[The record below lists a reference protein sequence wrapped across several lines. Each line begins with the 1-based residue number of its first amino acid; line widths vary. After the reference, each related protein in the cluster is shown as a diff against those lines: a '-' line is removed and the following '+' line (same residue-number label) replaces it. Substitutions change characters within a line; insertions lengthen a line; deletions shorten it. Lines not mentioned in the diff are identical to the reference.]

1 MDARSGSFFENQL
14 DSYRTRLGNI
24 KAEQAIAWAKKV
36 AEAENPLDALRE
48 AVAQIATP
56 LGLDFLREGIMHYA
70 GVASAQIGKK
80 LEGLDPKFKEIFKDR
95 LDDLVRLKKMSPED
109 RKKWIADEVQRRK
122 QERLA
127 QAKGKADELRTQAG
141 DIASRTAGKAR
152 SALGGDNDDGGE
164 RRQPQPA
171 NDGGGEVDEA
181 NTDSAQGKSAREES
195 ALDGASAN
203 PAREPDRQ
211 AQPVD
216 TSDVDDKGVSERASR
231 LASLS
236 PDDAV
241 VEHGRLTGIVNEK
254 AGQLTRVRKNAMN
267 QASPELPTPDS
278 PEDLARDIQV
288 KNKIVNDALAR
299 QNKKRSRVTKYD
311 EEGNPVT
318 IRGRRLAQAQPR
330 TAVEVERDAQQEAV
344 NRSGQEPLGDL
355 GEPQLVDAF
364 SGEPVRPQANPAPKD
379 DEPEDEPDVPEHVET
394 LGGAKPPVD
403 TRARVPVAPAPESI
417 ITGERY
423 QSPRDQ
429 ATFNPFSFKQAS
441 EQASRANLAR
451 LLPDVEL
458 PAVDL
463 TGASAR
469 KPAPNNPRAVNP
481 TIEDPALASLPSF
494 KDLGIDTPQ
503 VSVVD
508 RARALSEQLVP
519 SRTAPQTAV
528 RGGLGDV
535 PALGLPQAPK
545 AGVRP
550 NRPEALASTPEVSS
564 ESVREAPFISAET
577 GSRIGTNLG
586 RATAVAGVLA
596 PLAGQGTAQQKAQ
609 AVGEGAGVLAGTEAL
624 TSGARALGASEG
636 LVEGAG
642 LLPSAIA
649 TLAGQGTAGQK
660 AQALGVQ
667 GAQVAG
673 QKVAQKVVNKVTAP
687 SEPTPKPSGSG
698 AGAEGAEGAEAGAE
712 AGEGLEG
719 LEAGL
724 LASGGE
730 TGGLGFLAAGLVGL
744 GSALASIFAPHKK
757 APPAPPPVLPNLSIP
772 VAQQGLS

>member
-14 DSYRTRLGNI
+14 DSYRTRLGNV
-24 KAEQAIAWAKKV
+24 KAEQAISWAKKI

-48 AVAQIATP
+48 AVAQIGTP

-80 LEGLDPKFKEIFKDR
+80 LAGLDPRFKEIFKDR

-164 RRQPQPA
+164 RRPAQPA
-171 NDGGGEVDEA
+171 NDGAGEVDEA
-181 NTDSAQGKSAREES
+181 NQESAQGKSAREES

-254 AGQLTRVRKNAMN
+254 AGQLSRVRKNAMN
-267 QASPELPTPDS
+267 KASPEFALPDS

-299 QNKKRSRVTKYD
+299 QNKKRSRVTQYD

-330 TAVEVERDAQQEAV
+330 TAGEAQLDAQQEAT
-344 NRSGQEPLGDL
+344 NRQPALTEPT
-355 GEPQLVDAF
+355 EVDAF
-364 SGEPVRPQANPAPKD
+364 TGQPIQRQANPAPKD

-394 LGGAKPPVD
+394 LGGARPPVD
-403 TRARVPVAPAPESI
+403 TRARVPLAPAPESI
-417 ITGERY
+417 VSGDRY

-429 ATFNPFSFKQAS
+429 ATANPFSFKQAS

-451 LLPDVEL
+451 ILPDVEL

-494 KDLGIDTPQ
+494 KELGIDTPQ
-503 VSVVD
+503 VSVAD

-519 SRTAPQTAV
+519 SRTVPQTAV

-535 PALGLPQAPK
+535 PALGLPRAPK

-550 NRPEALASTPEVSS
+550 NRPEALASTPEVSP

-577 GSRIGTNLG
+577 GARLGTNLG

-596 PLAGQGTAQQKAQ
+596 PLAGQGTAQQKAS
-609 AVGEGAGVLAGTEAL
+609 AVGEGAGVLAGTEAI
-624 TSGARALGASEG
+624 TRGAQALGASEG

-660 AQALGVQ
+660 AQALGEQ

-673 QKVAQKVVNKVTAP
+673 QKVVAKVVNKVTAP
-687 SEPTPKPSGSG
+687 EPKPSG

-730 TGGLGFLAAGLVGL
+730 TGGLGFLAAGLVGI

-757 APPAPPPVLPNLSIP
+757 APPAPPAVLPNLSIP